1 MYENNNNNNTSI
13 DEYSLESPTECYKL
27 QILGIIC
34 FFLFVSSL
42 TFNSLLL
49 NVFIKN
55 KHLRTSNYV
64 SVIALTI
71 LNLIGTLTQLP
82 FIIISNLSCKWIF
95 NKWGCIT
102 SSLIMFW
109 IGSSSVYLMT
119 SISFQRFYVI
129 YNPFNPKNNSF
140 KMNIIIITICLFIG
154 FIWSIFPVIGW
165 SYYTLEGSLTSCG
178 IEWRKQSFNLNSFKI
193 AIFVFVY
200 LLPLLIIILSS
211 IKLLIMVNFY
221 ILFIC

>member
-1 MYENNNNNNTSI
+1 MPLNTKKKSTNLNLLTKIIFILDIMYENNNNKNNSI

-27 QILGIIC
+27 RILGLICII
-34 FFLFVSSL
+34 LFISSL

-55 KHLRTSNYV
+55 KHLRTPNYA

-95 NKWGCIT
+95 NKWGCNT

-109 IGSSSVYLMT
+109 IGSSSIYLMT

-140 KMNIIIITICLFIG
+140 KMNIIIIIICLFIG
-154 FIWSIFPVIGW
+154 FIWSIFPVGVGVPPF
-165 SYYTLEGSLTSCG
+165 LHGLTKHG
-178 IEWRKQSFNLNSFKI
+178 LNS
-193 AIFVFVY
+193 
-200 LLPLLIIILSS
+200 
-211 IKLLIMVNFY
+211 
-221 ILFIC
+221 

>member
-1 MYENNNNNNTSI
+1 MYENNNNKNNSI
-13 DEYSLESPTECYKL
+13 DEYSIESPTECYKL
-27 QILGIIC
+27 RILGLICII
-34 FFLFVSSL
+34 LFISSL

-55 KHLRTSNYV
+55 
-64 SVIALTI
+64 
-71 LNLIGTLTQLP
+71 NLIGTLTQLP

-95 NKWGCIT
+95 NKWGCNT

-109 IGSSSVYLMT
+109 IGSSSIYLMT

-140 KMNIIIITICLFIG
+140 KMNIIIIIICLFIG

-193 AIFVFVY
+193 AIFLFVY

-211 IKLLIMVNFY
+211 IKLLIMVNLF
-221 ILFIC
+221 FIC

>member
-1 MYENNNNNNTSI
+1 MYENNNNKNNSI

-34 FFLFVSSL
+34 IILFISSL
-42 TFNSLLL
+42 IFNSLLL
-49 NVFIKN
+49 NLFIKN
-55 KHLRTSNYV
+55 KHLRTPNYA

-95 NKWGCIT
+95 NKWGCNT

-109 IGSSSVYLMT
+109 IGSSSIYLMT

-140 KMNIIIITICLFIG
+140 KMNIIIIIICLFIG

-193 AIFVFVY
+193 AIFLFVY

-211 IKLLIMVNFY
+211 IKLLIMVNLF
-221 ILFIC
+221 FIC